1 MAAHPEPCRA
11 MPLPTD
17 APPESGLIDLA
28 VSTAP
33 VSFQATATKKAGIIA
48 AVRAELAD
56 CEYVLTG
63 DVQVEIR
70 WGISV
75 RARYERDNSADVD
88 NIVKPILDALCGPD
102 GILVDDCQVQMLVCY
117 WSGGYSH
124 PEQEQVAI
132 RLTFDPGAWL
142 PKAGLTFLQVDRGLY
157 VPLPEDLP
165 ADVVLQLANGLIQQF
180 RFAQEL
186 LALGASPEQAF
197 SVHPAQRVFHRSKIA
212 AFRTTTIDE
221 LRDRFG

>member
-1 MAAHPEPCRA
+1 
-11 MPLPTD
+11 MPLPND
-17 APPESGLIDLA
+17 APPDSGLVELA

-48 AVRAELAD
+48 AVRAELAN

-63 DVQVEIR
+63 DVQIEIR

-75 RARYERDNSADVD
+75 RARYERDSSADVD
-88 NIVKPILDALCGPD
+88 NIIKPILDALCGPD
-102 GILVDDCQVQMLVCY
+102 GILVDDCQVQALVCY

-124 PEQEQVAI
+124 PEFEQVEI
-132 RLTFDPGAWL
+132 RLTFDPEAWL
-142 PKAGLTFLQVDRGLY
+142 AKAGLTFLQVGRGLY
-157 VPLPEDLP
+157 MPLQEDLP
-165 ADVVLQLANGLIQQF
+165 AELVLQVADRFIEQF
-180 RFAQEL
+180 RSAQEL

-197 SVHPAQRVFHRSKIA
+197 SLLPAQRVFHRSKIA

-221 LRDRFG
+221 LRDRLG